1 MSESNVSNIIP
12 FPVRH
17 SGSRSLAPMASPQFT
32 APPAVIQALAPTV
45 SYIRALLIL
54 SGAATLRELKGKT
67 RALPGCT
74 WLESAAIL
82 FGGAVTLN

>member
-1 MSESNVSNIIP
+1 MSESNIIP
-12 FPVRH
+12 FPIRH
-17 SGSRSLAPMASPQFT
+17 PGSRSLAPMSSPFA
-32 APPAVIQALAPTV
+32 APSAVIQALAPTV

-54 SGAATLRELKGKT
+54 SRSATLHELKGKT

-82 FGGAVTLN
+82 FGGAITLN